1 MKKILLLL
9 LVAGASTVVTGQIKV
24 SGDVFGGA
32 GMNHTSHR
40 MVKFGAN
47 LYTTFA
53 NNTFIGLGANLG
65 INGKYTYERNV
76 VNNGTYSV
84 VFGKTNVVS
93 DHFAVQPYIGVGFQ
107 TSVQTDY
114 QYDEAFNAA
123 AELAAGGVS
132 QLTGGDVSL
141 NVEKRYLGENR
152 TTVGIPVG
160 VNFIA
165 GGKSVGVTFGYY
177 LFVSNYVDTG
187 VKLGFAFGKLH

>member
-9 LVAGASTVVTGQIKV
+9 LVAGASTVATAQIKV
-24 SGDVFGGA
+24 SGDVFGGV
-32 GMNHTSHR
+32 GMNHTSHS

-53 NNTFIGLGANLG
+53 NHTFIGLGANLG

-114 QYDEAFNAA
+114 QYDDVFNAA

-132 QLTGGDVSL
+132 QLTGGDVIEGRLRLRQEVMVCISEQQQQTITIPL
-141 NVEKRYLGENR
+141 VLRFHRKRLPILLTKITR
-152 TTVGIPVG
+152 
-160 VNFIA
+160 
-165 GGKSVGVTFGYY
+165 
-177 LFVSNYVDTG
+177 
-187 VKLGFAFGKLH
+187 

>member
-32 GMNHTSHR
+32 GMNHTSHG

-84 VFGKTNVVS
+84 VFG
-93 DHFAVQPYIGVGFQ
+93 
-107 TSVQTDY
+107 
-114 QYDEAFNAA
+114 
-123 AELAAGGVS
+123 
-132 QLTGGDVSL
+132 
-141 NVEKRYLGENR
+141 
-152 TTVGIPVG
+152 
-160 VNFIA
+160 
-165 GGKSVGVTFGYY
+165 
-177 LFVSNYVDTG
+177 
-187 VKLGFAFGKLH
+187 